1 MLLWLKNNTVDEY
14 SYMKYHQKSITN
26 DKIICY
32 HCGDECLNSEIH
44 IGEKIFCCNGCKL
57 VYELLK
63 EKDLCAYYSIS
74 QTPGSSPPES
84 GISSKHR
91 YLDDETVRRQLLNF
105 TDGNISK
112 VTFKIPGIHCSSCIW
127 LLENLYL
134 VDEGVIDSKV
144 NFLRKELSLSYFENK
159 TSLRTIV
166 EVLSSIGYE
175 PEINLASLQK
185 KVQKSTDKELYLQIG
200 VAGFAFGNIMLL
212 SFPEYLAINEKI
224 DQQFV
229 SFFAYIS
236 IFLALP
242 VFFYSSM
249 GYFRSAFNSLKQKAI
264 NMDVPISLGIITLF
278 LRSIYHIGSGEGTGY
293 LDSFAGLVFL
303 LLIGKLFQKKTYD
316 TLSFDRDYRSYFP
329 LSATKKV
336 NNDEVNIPL
345 EHLTFG
351 DRILLSNKELI
362 PADAVLI
369 KGPALIDYS
378 FVTGE
383 STPVEKNSGDIIYAG
398 GMHMGS
404 QIELEIIKEVS
415 QSYLTQLWN
424 DDTFSKKKEGSKITS
439 LANVVSKYFTFAVLS
454 IAALSAMYWLPDN
467 ITLAVNAFTAVLIVA
482 CPCALALSTPFT
494 LGNTLRIFGKNK
506 FYLKNVS
513 IIEALAKIHT
523 IIFDKTG
530 TLTYAKGSNPQ
541 FVPSKTMPERL
552 NDQEIVWIRSLVK
565 HSSHPLS
572 RRLYSNLR
580 SDQLLPITDF
590 MDYPGKG
597 LMGSVEGNNIIL
609 GSEQLISA
617 EEKLDLPAFTSRVQV
632 KINDQYRG
640 FFQIPHNYR
649 KGMGEMIKSFARR
662 FRIFLLSGDNEGEK
676 KNLTQIFGSDQNLLF
691 NQTPFEKLNFVKKIQ
706 QETGKVL
713 MIGDGLNDAGALR
726 QSDVGISISEDIN
739 TFTPAS
745 DAILDGDQFKNLPT
759 FLKFSRISIRIIM
772 ISFLISFLYNF
783 IGLYFA
789 VQGTLSPLIAAILMP
804 ASSLTVVLFTMGTTA
819 LFGKKLGFRI

>member
-1 MLLWLKNNTVDEY
+1 MNNIN
-14 SYMKYHQKSITN
+14 YMIDRQK
-26 DKIICY
+26 DKTSEVINCY
-32 HCGDECLNSEIH
+32 HCGEICPNSEIQ
-44 IGEKIFCCNGCKL
+44 IGDRVFCCSGCKL

-84 GISSKHR
+84 GISSKYS
-91 YLDDETVRRQLLNF
+91 YLDDETVRRQLIDFSDGKLNR
-105 TDGNISK
+105 

-127 LLENLYL
+127 LLENLYR
-134 VDEGVIDSKV
+134 VDEGVIESKV
-144 NFLRKELSLSYFENK
+144 NFLRKELSLSYFEKK

-166 EVLSSIGYE
+166 EMLTSIGYE

-185 KVQKSTDKELYLQIG
+185 QVQKSTDKELYLQIG

-224 DQQFV
+224 DEQFV

-249 GYFRSAFNSLKQKAI
+249 GYFRSAFNSLKQKAV

-278 LRSIYHIGSGEGTGY
+278 IRSIYHIISGEGSGY
-293 LDSFAGLVFL
+293 LDSFSGLVFL

-316 TLSFDRDYRSYFP
+316 ALSFDRDYRSYFP
-329 LSATKKV
+329 LSAIKKV
-336 NNDEVNIPL
+336 KNDEVNVPL
-345 EHLTFG
+345 EHLKVG
-351 DRILLSNKELI
+351 DRILVTNKELV

-369 KGPALIDYS
+369 KGPAIIDYS

-383 STPVEKNSGDIIYAG
+383 STPVEKKSGDIIYAG
-398 GMHMGS
+398 GMHLGS
-404 QIELEIIKEVS
+404 QIELDIIKEIS

-424 DDTFSKKKEGSKITS
+424 DDTFRKPNEASNLTS

-454 IAALSAMYWLPDN
+454 IAALSAMFWLPDN
-467 ITLAVNAFTAVLIVA
+467 FILAINAFTAVLIVA

-494 LGNTLRIFGKNK
+494 LGNTLRILGKNK

-513 IIEALAKIHT
+513 IIEALSKIHT

-530 TLTYAKGSNPQ
+530 TLTYSKGSTPQ
-541 FVPSKTMPERL
+541 FIPSYNMPEPL
-552 NDQEIVWIRSLVK
+552 NDEEILWIRSLVK

-572 RRLYSNLR
+572 RRLYSSLR
-580 SDQLLPITDF
+580 SDQLLPISDF
-590 MDYPGKG
+590 VDYPGKG
-597 LMGSVEGNNIIL
+597 LTGKVAGNNVLL
-609 GSEQLISA
+609 GSDQLISL
-617 EEKLDLPAFTSRVQV
+617 EEKLEVPVATSQVQV
-632 KINDQYRG
+632 KINNQYRG
-640 FFQIPHNYR
+640 VFQIPHNYR
-649 KGMGEMIKSFARR
+649 RGIEDMIKSFAGK
-662 FRIFLLSGDNEGEK
+662 FRIYLLSGDNEGEK
-676 KNLTQIFGSDQNLLF
+676 KNLTQIFGSANNLLF
-691 NQTPFEKLNFVKKIQ
+691 NQTHYEKLDFVKNIQ
-706 QETGKVL
+706 QETRKVL

-745 DAILDGDQFKNLPT
+745 DAILDGEQFKNLPT
-759 FLKFSRISIRIIM
+759 FLKFSRISIRIII

-804 ASSLTVVLFTMGTTA
+804 ASSLTVVLFTIGSTT
-819 LFGKKLGFRI
+819 LVGKKLGFRL

>member
-1 MLLWLKNNTVDEY
+1 MKNQHD
-14 SYMKYHQKSITN
+14 SITN
-26 DKIICY
+26 EKIICY
-32 HCGDECLNSEIH
+32 HCGEQCPTGEIH

-84 GISSKHR
+84 GISSR
-91 YLDDETVRRQLLNF
+91 YKYLNDEAVCRQLINY
-105 TDGNISK
+105 TDGKISK

-127 LLENLYL
+127 LLENLYQI
-134 VDEGVIDSKV
+134 DAGIIDSKV
-144 NFLRKELSLSYFENK
+144 NFLRKELSLSYFEKN
-159 TSLRTIV
+159 TSLQKIV

-175 PEINLASLQK
+175 PEINLASLHK
-185 KVQKSTDKELYLQIG
+185 RVQKSTDKELYLQIG

-212 SFPEYLAINEKI
+212 SFPDYLAINTKI
-224 DQQFV
+224 DEQFI

-242 VFFYSSM
+242 VFFFSSM
-249 GYFRSAFNSLKQKAI
+249 GYFRSAYNSLKQKAV

-278 LRSIYHIGSGEGTGY
+278 IRSIYHIISGEGSGY
-293 LDSFAGLVFL
+293 LDSFSGLVFL

-316 TLSFDRDYRSYFP
+316 ALSFDRDYRSYFP
-329 LSATKKV
+329 LSATKKL
-336 NNDEVNIPL
+336 NNIEVHIPL
-345 EHLTFG
+345 ERLTVG
-351 DRILLSNKELI
+351 DRILLKNQELI

-383 STPVEKNSGDIIYAG
+383 STPVEKESGDMLYAG
-398 GMHMGS
+398 GMHVGS

-424 DDTFSKKKEGSKITS
+424 DDTFTKQKEGSKITT
-439 LANVVSKYFTFAVLS
+439 LANEVSKYFTFAVLT
-454 IAALSAMYWLPDN
+454 IATLSAMFWLPDN
-467 ITLAVNAFTAVLIVA
+467 ITLAINAFTAVLIVA

-494 LGNTLRIFGKNK
+494 LGNALRILGKNK
-506 FYLKNVS
+506 LYLKNVS

-530 TLTYAKGSNPQ
+530 TLTFAKGSSPH
-541 FVPSKTMPERL
+541 FIPSNSIPEQL
-552 NDQEIVWIRSLVK
+552 NDQETLWIRSLVK
-565 HSSHPLS
+565 NSSHPLS
-572 RRLYSNLR
+572 RRLYSSLR
-580 SDQLLPITDF
+580 SDHILPTTEFI
-590 MDYPGKG
+590 DYPGKG
-597 LMGSVEGNNIIL
+597 LMGSVAGNHIIL
-609 GSEQLISA
+609 GSEKLVSTDQ
-617 EEKLDLPAFTSRVQV
+617 KLDVNAYTSQVKV

-640 FFQIPHNYR
+640 FFKIPHNYR
-649 KGMGEMIKSFARR
+649 IGMGEMIKSFSSR
-662 FRIFLLSGDNEGEK
+662 FRIFLLSGDNDGERG
-676 KNLTQIFGSDQNLLF
+676 NLAKIFGDDQNLLF
-691 NQTPFEKLNFVKKIQ
+691 NQTPFDKLNFVKKIQ
-706 QETGKVL
+706 KETGKVL
-713 MIGDGLNDAGALR
+713 MIGDGLNDAGALK

-745 DAILDGDQFKNLPT
+745 DAILNGNHFKNLAT
-759 FLKFSRISIRIIM
+759 YLKFSRISIRIIV
-772 ISFLISFLYNF
+772 ISFLISFLYNI

-804 ASSLTVVLFTMGTTA
+804 ASSLTVVLFTIGATTF
-819 LFGKKLGFRI
+819 FGKKLGFRI

>member
-1 MLLWLKNNTVDEY
+1 MKNYQDT
-14 SYMKYHQKSITN
+14 ITRE
-26 DKIICY
+26 KINCY
-32 HCGDECLNSEIH
+32 HCGELCPNSEIH
-44 IGEKIFCCNGCKL
+44 SGENVFCCNGCKL

-74 QTPGSSPPES
+74 QTPGSSQLES
-84 GISSKHR
+84 GVSSKYH
-91 YLDDETVRRQLLNF
+91 YLDDETVVRQLINF
-105 TDGNISK
+105 TNGKISK

-127 LLENLYL
+127 LLENLYR
-134 VDEGVIDSKV
+134 VDPGVIESKV
-144 NFLRKELSLSYFENK
+144 NFLRKELSLSFFEK
-159 TSLRTIV
+159 QTSLRTIV
-166 EVLSSIGYE
+166 ELLSSIGYE

-212 SFPEYLAINEKI
+212 SFPEYLALNDKI
-224 DQQFV
+224 DGQFV
-229 SFFAYIS
+229 SFFGFIC

-242 VFFYSSM
+242 VFFYSSL
-249 GYFRSAFNSLKQKAI
+249 GYFRSAINSLKQKTV

-278 LRSIYHIGSGEGTGY
+278 IRSIYHIVLGDGSGY
-293 LDSFAGLVFL
+293 LDSFSGLVFL

-316 TLSFDRDYRSYFP
+316 VLSFDRDYRSYFP
-329 LSATKKV
+329 ISTTKKI
-336 NNDEVNIPL
+336 NNNEISVPL
-345 EHLTFG
+345 EQLKGG
-351 DRILLSNKELI
+351 DRILVKNKELI

-424 DDTFSKKKEGSKITS
+424 DDTFNKQSEGSKITTLS
-439 LANVVSKYFTFAVLS
+439 TVVSKYFTFVVLF
-454 IAALSAMYWLPDN
+454 IATLAAMYWLADN
-467 ITLAVNAFTAVLIVA
+467 ITLAINAFTAVLIVA

-523 IIFDKTG
+523 VIFDKTG
-530 TLTYAKGSNPQ
+530 TLTYTKGSNPQ
-541 FVPSKTMPERL
+541 FIPSDTTPEQL
-552 NDQEIVWIRSLVK
+552 KDQEIVWIRSLVK
-565 HSSHPLS
+565 NSSHPLS
-572 RRLYSNLR
+572 KRLYSSLR
-580 SDQLLPITDF
+580 SAQILPINNF
-590 MDYPGKG
+590 IDYPGMG
-597 LMGSVEGNNIIL
+597 LMGNVEGNNIIL
-609 GSEQLISA
+609 GSEQLVSF
-617 EEKLDLPAFTSRVQV
+617 EEKIDIPVFTSRVQV

-640 FFQIPHNYR
+640 FFQISHNYR
-649 KGMGEMIKSFARR
+649 KGMREMINCFARR
-662 FRIFLLSGDNEGEK
+662 FQLFLLSGDNEGEK
-676 KNLTQIFGSDQNLLF
+676 KNLTEIFDGNQNLLF
-691 NQTPFEKLNFVKKIQ
+691 NQTPHQKLNFVKKIQ
-706 QETGKVL
+706 KKVGKVL

-739 TFTPAS
+739 TFTPAA
-745 DAILDGDQFKNLPT
+745 DAILDSDQFKNLPT

-789 VQGTLSPLIAAILMP
+789 IQGTLSPLIAAILMP
-804 ASSLTVVLFTMGTTA
+804 ISSLTVVLFTMGATA
-819 LFGKKLGFRI
+819 LFGKKLGLRI

>member
-1 MLLWLKNNTVDEY
+1 MKN
-14 SYMKYHQKSITN
+14 HQENITSEVLN
-26 DKIICY
+26 CY
-32 HCGDECLNSEIH
+32 HCGELCPNSDVH
-44 IGEKIFCCNGCKL
+44 IGDKRFCCNGCKL

-63 EKDLCAYYSIS
+63 ENDLCAYYSIS
-74 QTPGSSPPES
+74 QAPGSSPLES
-84 GISSKHR
+84 GISSR
-91 YLDDETVRRQLLNF
+91 YQYLDDESVVRQLINF
-105 TDGNISK
+105 TDGKISK
-112 VTFKIPGIHCSSCIW
+112 VTFNIPGIHCSSCIW
-127 LLENLYL
+127 LLENLYR
-134 VDEGVIDSKV
+134 VDAGIIESKV
-144 NFLRKELSLSYFENK
+144 NFLRKELSLSYFESK
-159 TSLRTIV
+159 TSLRAIV
-166 EVLSSIGYE
+166 EMLSSIGYE

-212 SFPEYLAINEKI
+212 SFPEYLAFNDNI

-229 SFFAYIS
+229 SFFAIIS

-242 VFFYSSM
+242 VFFYSSL
-249 GYFRSAFNSLKQKAI
+249 GYFRSAINSLKQKSV
-264 NMDVPISLGIITLF
+264 NMDVPISMGIITLF
-278 LRSIYHIGSGEGTGY
+278 IRSIYHIAFGDGSGY
-293 LDSFAGLVFL
+293 LDSFSGLVFL

-316 TLSFDRDYRSYFP
+316 ALSFDRDYRSYFP

-336 NNDEVNIPL
+336 NNNEVSIPL
-345 EHLTFG
+345 EQLSVG
-351 DRILLSNKELI
+351 DRILVKNRELI
-362 PADAVLI
+362 PADAVMI
-369 KGPALIDYS
+369 KGPAVIDYS

-404 QIELEIIKEVS
+404 QIEMEIIKDVS

-424 DDTFSKKKEGSKITS
+424 DDSYNKENIGSKITTLS
-439 LANVVSKYFTFAVLS
+439 NVVSKYFTFAVLF
-454 IAALSAMYWLPDN
+454 IALLAAMYWLPDN
-467 ITLAVNAFTAVLIVA
+467 LTLAINAFTAVLIVA

-523 IIFDKTG
+523 ILFDKTG
-530 TLTYAKGSNPQ
+530 TLTYSKGSTPQ
-541 FVPSKTMPERL
+541 FIPSDNIPEQL
-552 NDQEIVWIRSLVK
+552 TDQEIIWIRSLVK
-565 HSSHPLS
+565 NSSHPLS
-572 RRLYSNLR
+572 RRLYSSLK
-580 SDQLLPITDF
+580 SAQILPISDF
-590 MDYPGKG
+590 MDYPGVG

-609 GSEQLISA
+609 GSEQLVSA
-617 EEKLDLPAFTSRVQV
+617 EKQLETPVFTSQVQV
-632 KINDQYRG
+632 KINDEYRG
-640 FFQIPHNYR
+640 FFQISHNYR
-649 KGMGEMIKSFARR
+649 KGVGKMISSLVSK

-676 KNLTQIFGSDQNLLF
+676 KNLTEIFGGDQNLLF

-706 QETGKVL
+706 QESGKVL

-745 DAILDGDQFKNLPT
+745 DAILDGDQFKYLPV
-759 FLKFSRISIRIIM
+759 FLKFSRISIRIII
-772 ISFLISFLYNF
+772 ISFLISFFYNI

-804 ASSLTVVLFTMGTTA
+804 ASSLTVVFFTIGFTT
-819 LFGKKLGFRI
+819 LVGKKLGLKL